1 MELNRNDRR
10 GDYTLPHDSRNEQ
23 TPGKIFLSKRKV
35 ICFAVTFVVLLILSA
50 VIGTIVS
57 MNNNSSTIKSETNTV
72 SNRSRK
78 TAGGDQINGHLAQ
91 PWNKPRLPR
100 DIIPRQYWIMQRINM
115 SNNIFHGQVRI
126 KVSAELDTEIVM
138 LHTDPGRMKYT
149 FIQLRAAKGRRL
161 KLKTVH
167 ERNEYLV
174 IVTEET
180 LRKDNSYLLTI
191 NYNAPFTTYPARGLY
206 KVHNQKV
213 YDFENNKWIEQKSM
227 AVTMFFPVHAR
238 KSFPCFDEPDMKA
251 TFSLI
256 LRYDR
261 GYRALSNMPLRQ
273 RHVTKSQIVDSFKT
287 SLKMSTYLLNYV
299 IFDYTPNETT
309 TINNTA
315 VRVWSPPRT
324 SKSRDLGLQAANVTL
339 PYYESLFGMGY
350 SLPKLDMVTI
360 PHYKYGAMEYWGL
373 ISYQEKRLLF
383 RERRANSQLMKKQ
396 SITLL
401 VAHEL
406 VHQWFGNLVT
416 LKWWDDVII
425 HEGKLLIVYTT
436 CSARHI
442 ITQYTSKH

>member
-10 GDYTLPHDSRNEQ
+10 GDYTLPHDRRDEQ
-23 TPGKIFLSKRKV
+23 ARDKIFLSKRKV

-50 VIGTIVS
+50 VIGTIIS
-57 MNNNSSTIKSETNTV
+57 MNSSSSTIKSEPNVV

-78 TAGGDQINGHLAQ
+78 TAGGDETNGHLAQ
-91 PWNKPRLPR
+91 PWNEPRLPR
-100 DIIPRQYWIMQRINM
+100 DIIPKQYWIMQRINM
-115 SNNIFHGQVRI
+115 SSSIYHGQVKI
-126 KVSAELDTEIVM
+126 GVSAEVDTQIVM
-138 LHTDPGRMKYT
+138 LHTDPRRMKYT

-161 KLKTVH
+161 KLESVH

-174 IVTEET
+174 IVTEEA
-180 LRKDNSYLLTI
+180 LRKGNSYILTI

-206 KVHNQKV
+206 KVYNQKV
-213 YDFENNKWIEQKSM
+213 YDFENRKWIEQKNM

-251 TFSLI
+251 SFSLL

-273 RHVTKSQIVDSFKT
+273 RHVTESQVVDSFKT
-287 SLKMSTYLLNYV
+287 SLKMPTYLLNYV

-309 TINNTA
+309 TVNNTI

-324 SKSRDLGLQAANVTL
+324 SKSRALGLQVANVTL

-350 SLPKLDMVTI
+350 SLPKLDMVTV
-360 PHYKYGAMEYWGL
+360 PQYKYGAMEYWGL
-373 ISYQEKRLLF
+373 ISYQERRLLF
-383 RERRANSQLMKKQ
+383 RERRPNSQLMEKQ

-425 HEGKLLIVYTT
+425 HEGTSFIVYTT
-436 CSARHI
+436 CAAGHI
-442 ITQYTSKH
+442 IM